1 MIGPKQV
8 TGGRALPDRKSF
20 KSGQTAGFIRK
31 KLRPKSLI
39 YLMEDNAL

>member
-8 TGGRALPDRKSF
+8 TWGGRTRPAKKSF

-31 KLRPKSLI
+31 TKASSEIAILI
-39 YLMEDNAL
+39 